1 MDSALL
7 EKSVEHTIEKLNKL
21 KINEELASEL
31 KWCLGSYR
39 FDHNPDG
46 LKMKSMLALELLKEA
61 KSKSS
66 RSVSKK
72 LIADLEKAI
81 VN

>member
-1 MDSALL
+1 MELALL

-21 KINEELASEL
+21 KINEDLAAELQ
-31 KWCLGSYR
+31 WCLGSYR

-46 LKMKSMLALELLKEA
+46 LKKKSLLALALLKDVKE
-61 KSKSS
+61 KSS
-66 RSVSKK
+66 RSVSKR